1 MTAVSGKVA
10 DTANALRRIRTT
22 EINASGKIKKAAFLP
37 SRSGKDADGLSV
49 SIEDWRLVELHRAK
63 FESEGRRACCIRV
76 SAVRR
81 LDHLDVVADCDVED
95 PAHALIT
102 GIPDRTRGIAEL
114 AAAEHLASELAKRA
128 CAYTF
133 PAPHS

>member
-10 DTANALRRIRTT
+10 DAANALRRIRNA
-22 EINASGKIKKAAFLP
+22 EINASGKIRKAAFMP
-37 SRSGKDADGLSV
+37 RRGGQDVDGLSV
-49 SIEDWRLVELHRAK
+49 SIEDWGLVELHRPK
-63 FESEGRRACCIRV
+63 FESEGYRACCIRV
-76 SAVRR
+76 SAVRE
-81 LDHLDVVADCDVED
+81 LDLDVVADCDVED

-102 GIPDRTRGIAEL
+102 GIPDRTRGPAEL

-133 PAPHS
+133 PASHS